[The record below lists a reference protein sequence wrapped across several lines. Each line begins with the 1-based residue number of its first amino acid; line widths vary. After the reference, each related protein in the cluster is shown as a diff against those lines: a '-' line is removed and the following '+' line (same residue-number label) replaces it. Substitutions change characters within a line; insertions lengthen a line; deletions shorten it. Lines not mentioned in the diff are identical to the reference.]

1 VLGQQLQ
8 PLLLAPLNVTGEA
21 ELELA
26 SAWHQLHPAGIAPAQ
41 LIELPSGCRQS
52 RLLLFEQRLLSLDGC
67 QGLAQLQ
74 LSFGAGSSGHGSTLP
89 RSSCLEKGCQPGTV
103 LSDSKL
109 SNRGSWRALARV
121 LAWVV
126 QPLLQSS
133 PALTNQ
139 QLGSRFGR
147 LLFGLG
153 DMGPE

>member
-1 VLGQQLQ
+1 VLGQQFQ
-8 PLLLAPLNVTGEA
+8 PLLLAPVNVTGEA

-26 SAWHQLHPAGIAPAQ
+26 YAWHHLHPAGIAPAQ

-52 RLLLFEQRLLSLDGC
+52 RLLLFEQHLLSLNGG
-67 QGLAQLQ
+67 QGMAQLQ
-74 LSFGAGSSGHGSTLP
+74 LSFGAGSSCHGSTLP

-109 SNRGSWRALARV
+109 SSRGSWRALTRV

-133 PALTNQ
+133 PPLAHQ
-139 QLGSRFGR
+139 HVGSFGR
-147 LLFGLG
+147 GGLLGLG
-153 DMGPE
+153 DVGP